1 MSEVKITNNVPALR
15 QKFAAGIHDVTEW
28 AADTQVEYA
37 KEEAPILT
45 GNLRSLI
52 RSVWRNQY
60 RKDAVSEAIYSFW
73 VNNGHHTASG
83 SLVPA
88 NPFWDRALERV
99 KAEYVGQA
107 KRRLG

>member
-1 MSEVKITNNVPALR
+1 VSEVKVSNNVAALR

-28 AADTQVEYA
+28 AADTAAEYA
-37 KEEAPILT
+37 REEAPIRT
-45 GNLRSLI
+45 GNLRSQI

-60 RKDAVSEAIYSFW
+60 RKDAVSEAEYSGF
-73 VNNGHHTASG
+73 VNSGHHTASG
-83 SLVPA
+83 SFVPA

-107 KRRLG
+107 KRRLA